1 MKQEATNTFGDG
13 MIMDLNP
20 LTTPNNVLTS
30 ALNATMIT
38 YNGNEFVLQN
48 DMGNGRVETAYL
60 PSGYVPVGIKEYGGI
75 IYVASYNPLTNK
87 GQIGSFPSPERNIS
101 SEEAGTPQQNINI
114 HELFKFTPK
123 SGATESYQKVSL
135 FPEKSDTIIRPG
147 DKFMLQF
154 YPQDGVTW
162 NDLKKVITDFDNDGE
177 NKLLKLRLAVLDSNG
192 NLKDITQ
199 QLKRMSV
206 DGKVVDSPEGFFM
219 KMLDSPLSGDMNEND
234 LENLRSSTSAFNVY
248 NNKLSG
254 SLYIIV
260 ELNTITSFDVEVYG
274 AKAEEVPVEWIP
286 PISEYSEPITIPVGK
301 AVILFKETFTSDIT
315 DGGTYWRGV
324 IASVATSEES
334 QSDYYVKQT
343 DINGVSTLV
352 LEDINNDSILTY
364 KLTPVMEYMPLA
376 SMSKQGSINISLLG
390 SGLISLVEWRYYND
404 ISNNVL
410 TISWGMETYLLE
422 GESISNV
429 RFEFR
434 DIAKAFAH
442 SDNIYTCNSRQSYH
456 GSFTESLNYGDY
468 VDSGKLYLVDVVCTI
483 ISSKASRDEIITRRF
498 LYTSTVY
505 NEFFM
510 KNVLDFSTIPFPD
523 VDLTADISAQ
533 LISRTTSS
541 STDMQNLTFTLPNEM
556 FPFYLNYTEDKNLV
570 YTIGRDLSITSP
582 DKYPFKLNDSI
593 FSVNLSNIGY
603 EKKNV
608 IYSLSPESTIDF
620 DDIQSSNHAFTMNTE
635 AEVGDSVEATLFK
648 YNKKTIHPSIQCDL
662 KGDNR
667 LEYIIRNSSEI
678 RGNHKIVQLSGTVNV
693 FEPFVSDTGEATSRL
708 FSVDAGS
715 QRMTEFTG
723 HRVLVWQGYNAG
735 STERGYT
742 ALESM
747 TSQWRGS
754 GNLGHRETSED
765 HRQLGIYQ
773 QTLSLIGSFYGGNA
787 PVFILQTA
795 GDPINTKTDWS
806 TDLVTQRNGRWAD
819 FGILWWRTNTGAYA
833 IINAVQGKGD
843 AIIREMLNTFKRYYI
858 SQDKNLS
865 DMFTYAV
872 GDYCYL
878 DSYDVTYTSNYEVVS
893 KWKDYKFS
901 VSINNVNRGFSR
913 DVLETLNPD
922 LATTPGWETNIPLYS
937 KEEIDTKLTT
947 LVFEEGAPTS
957 STLVS
962 KFSTPSV
969 PDSIITYY
977 DNSAQSIVRAVEN
990 TSLSPSKIYE
1000 LENGELVAQKTN
1012 LGRLVLARVNGKNTI
1027 LYNHGDFITAD
1038 TEAPYIDGGASDKDG
1053 RIPFQWQ
1060 YPQFQTVTNN
1070 TFGINSGGIQLV
1082 YW

>member
-1 MKQEATNTFGDG
+1 MKQEATNTFGEG

-114 HELFKFTPK
+114 HELFKFTPE

-162 NDLKKVITDFDNDGE
+162 NDLRKVITDFDNNGK

-199 QLKRMSV
+199 QLKRMDV

-219 KMLDSPLSGDMNEND
+219 KMLDSPLSGDMNEDD

-274 AKAEEVPVEWIP
+274 AKAEEVPVEWTP
-286 PISEYSEPITIPVGK
+286 PISEYFEPITIPVGK

-315 DGGTYWRGV
+315 DGETYWRGV
-324 IASVATSEES
+324 IASVVTSEES

-434 DIAKAFAH
+434 DMAKAFAH
-442 SDNIYTCNSRQSYH
+442 SDSIYTCNSRQSYH

-483 ISSKASRDEIITRRF
+483 ISSEASRDEIITRRF

-556 FPFYLNYTEDKNLV
+556 FPFYLNYTEDKNLA

-620 DDIQSSNHAFTMNTE
+620 DDIQSSDHAFTMNTE

-648 YNKKTIHPSIQCDL
+648 YNKKTVHPSIQCDL

-747 TSQWRGS
+747 TSQWKGS

-765 HRQLGIYQ
+765 HRQFGIYQ

-795 GDPINTKTDWS
+795 GDPIKTKTDWS
-806 TDLVTQRNGRWAD
+806 TDLVTQKNGRWAD

-833 IINAVQGKGD
+833 IINAVQGRGD

-901 VSINNVNRGFSR
+901 VSINNINRGFSR

-1082 YW
+1082 Y

>member
-206 DGKVVDSPEGFFM
+206 DGKVVDSPKGFFM

-286 PISEYSEPITIPVGK
+286 PISEYSESITIPVGK

-483 ISSKASRDEIITRRF
+483 ISSEASRDEIITRRF

-620 DDIQSSNHAFTMNTE
+620 DDIQSSDHAFTMNTE
-635 AEVGDSVEATLFK
+635 AEVGNSVKATLFK
-648 YNKKTIHPSIQCDL
+648 YNKKTVHPSIQCDL

-765 HRQLGIYQ
+765 HRQFGIYQ

>member
-483 ISSKASRDEIITRRF
+483 ISSEASRDEIITRRF

-523 VDLTADISAQ
+523 VDLTAEMSAQ

-620 DDIQSSNHAFTMNTE
+620 DDIQSSDHAFTMNTE

-678 RGNHKIVQLSGTVNV
+678 RGNHKIVQLSGIVNV

-947 LVFEEGAPTS
+947 LVFEEGAPTY

-977 DNSAQSIVRAVEN
+977 DNSARSIVRAVEN

>member
-192 NLKDITQ
+192 NLKDVTQ

-206 DGKVVDSPEGFFM
+206 DGQVVDSPEGFFM

-483 ISSKASRDEIITRRF
+483 ISSEASRDEIITRRF

-608 IYSLSPESTIDF
+608 IYSLSPESTINF
-620 DDIQSSNHAFTMNTE
+620 DDIQSSDHAFTMNTE

-648 YNKKTIHPSIQCDL
+648 YNKKTVHPSIQCDL

-765 HRQLGIYQ
+765 HRQFGIYQ

-833 IINAVQGKGD
+833 IINAVQEKGN

>member
-456 GSFTESLNYGDY
+456 GSFTESLNYGNY

-483 ISSKASRDEIITRRF
+483 ISSEASRDEIITRRF

-620 DDIQSSNHAFTMNTE
+620 DDIQSSDHAFTMNTE

-735 STERGYT
+735 GTERGYT

-765 HRQLGIYQ
+765 HRQFGIYQ

-947 LVFEEGAPTS
+947 LVFEEGALTS

>member
-1 MKQEATNTFGDG
+1 MKQEATNTFGGG

-20 LTTPNNVLTS
+20 LTIPNNVLTS

-101 SEEAGTPQQNINI
+101 SEEAGTPQQSINI

-135 FPEKSDTIIRPG
+135 FPKKSDTIIRPG

-219 KMLDSPLSGDMNEND
+219 KMLDSPLSGDMNEDD

-456 GSFTESLNYGDY
+456 GSFTESLNYGNY

-483 ISSKASRDEIITRRF
+483 ISSEASRDEIITRRF

-620 DDIQSSNHAFTMNTE
+620 DDIQSSDHAFTMNTE

-648 YNKKTIHPSIQCDL
+648 YNKKTVHPSIQCDL

-765 HRQLGIYQ
+765 HRQFGIYQ

-806 TDLVTQRNGRWAD
+806 TDLVTQRNGRWVD

-947 LVFEEGAPTS
+947 LVFEEGASTS

-977 DNSAQSIVRAVEN
+977 DNSAQSIVRVVKN

-1012 LGRLVLARVNGKNTI
+1012 LGRLILARVNGKNTI

-1038 TEAPYIDGGASDKDG
+1038 TEAPYIDGGASNKDG

>member
-1 MKQEATNTFGDG
+1 MKQEATNTFGEG
-13 MIMDLNP
+13 IIMDLNP

-114 HELFKFTPK
+114 HELFKFTPE

-162 NDLKKVITDFDNDGE
+162 NDLRKVITDFDNNGE

-199 QLKRMSV
+199 QLKRMDV

-219 KMLDSPLSGDMNEND
+219 KMLDSPLSGDMNEDD

-286 PISEYSEPITIPVGK
+286 PISEYSESITIPVGK

-352 LEDINNDSILTY
+352 LEDISNDSILTY

-434 DIAKAFAH
+434 DMAKAFAH
-442 SDNIYTCNSRQSYH
+442 SDSIYTCNSRQSYH

-483 ISSKASRDEIITRRF
+483 ISSEASRDEIITRRF

-570 YTIGRDLSITSP
+570 YTVGRDLSITSP

-593 FSVNLSNIGY
+593 FSVNLSDIGY

-620 DDIQSSNHAFTMNTE
+620 DDIQSSNHAFTMDTE

-648 YNKKTIHPSIQCDL
+648 YNKKTVHPSIQCDL

-678 RGNHKIVQLSGTVNV
+678 RGNHKIVQLSGIVNV

-735 STERGYT
+735 SIERGYT

-765 HRQLGIYQ
+765 HRQFGIYQ

-795 GDPINTKTDWS
+795 GDPINDSHDHS

-833 IINAVQGKGD
+833 IINAVQGRGD

-878 DSYDVTYTSNYEVVS
+878 SSYDVTYTSNYEVVS

-901 VSINNVNRGFSR
+901 VNINNINRGFSR
-913 DVLETLNPD
+913 DVLEMLNPD
-922 LATTPGWETNIPLYS
+922 LVTTPGWETNIPLYS
-937 KEEIDTKLTT
+937 KEEIDTKPTT

-962 KFSTPSV
+962 KFSTPFV

-977 DNSAQSIVRAVEN
+977 DSSAQSIVRAVEN

-1012 LGRLVLARVNGKNTI
+1012 LGRLVLARINGKNTI

-1038 TEAPYIDGGASDKDG
+1038 TERPYIDGGASDKDG

-1060 YPQFQTVTNN
+1060 HPQFQTVTNN
-1070 TFGINSGGIQLV
+1070 TFGIDSGGIQLV